1 MILYGFSIQGK
12 SHIDKGTVCQDSN
25 KTGQLC
31 AGYYFGAVADGVGS
45 APHSDIGSKLAVE
58 KLYEYCDKNI
68 KKGMSQIDVEDVLCA
83 GYEYAMETI
92 QKYADSHDKKIEN
105 YDTTLSAVIYNG
117 KKIIYAHAGD
127 GGIIVRQTNGIVKP
141 VTKRQKGADGTSVI
155 PLRAGEHSWEI
166 GTYSGNVAA
175 VLLVTYGMLD
185 GVFQP
190 TLLNLPSSTMELARG
205 DFSQDNV
212 YIAAAEFFMNPYA
225 VYKNPKIKGA
235 ESFLHTFLEGN
246 LLPKDQDA
254 FLQCMDAAY
263 TKLFNKKTSREIC
276 ESLKEVYYAVGAV
289 KNVRDDKSV
298 VCFINET
305 IEVVPQ
311 DKKYYLE
318 PDWVWLQECYEAL
331 LYGKELPKKRIDD
344 GDDGN
349 IEGGL
354 GDEPGDEPVGKIG
367 GQTGDDRVE
376 KKLKDEEKERR
387 RNKVK
392 RRRKAAL
399 IAAIGVLAVSLVI
412 LVICLISLFSSDTD
426 KKQTNSTQKPKVT
439 AVLPTAT
446 PTPTPKVTDNPS
458 TASGSAV
465 TVDDMIENLNNEEY
479 ISSLPD
485 SKKEKLDEA
494 CRIYQNMREKEA
506 VKENREGV
514 K

>member
-12 SHIDKGTVCQDSN
+12 SHIDKETVCQDSN
-25 KTGQLC
+25 KTVRLR

-68 KKGMSQIDVEDVLCA
+68 KKGMDQMDVEDVLCA

-175 VLLVTYGMLD
+175 VLLVTDGMLD

-276 ESLKEVYYAVGAV
+276 ESLKEVYFVVGAV
-289 KNVRDDKSV
+289 KNVKDDKSV
-298 VCFINET
+298 VCLINET

-331 LYGKELPKKRIDD
+331 LYGKEPPVKDDDEKDD
-344 GDDGN
+344 GVNGE
-349 IEGGL
+349 IEDRTERKTEG
-354 GDEPGDEPVGKIG
+354 E
-367 GQTGDDRVE
+367 TGDDRVE

-494 CRIYQNMREKEA
+494 CRIYQNMREEEA
-506 VKENREGV
+506 VKENREGA

>member
-12 SHIDKGTVCQDSN
+12 SHIDKETVCQDSN
-25 KTGQLC
+25 KTGRLR

-68 KKGMSQIDVEDVLCA
+68 KKGMDQMDVEDVLCA

-175 VLLVTYGMLD
+175 VLLVTDGMLD

-276 ESLKEVYYAVGAV
+276 ESLKEVYFVVGAV
-289 KNVRDDKSV
+289 KNVKDDKSV
-298 VCFINET
+298 VCLINET

-331 LYGKELPKKRIDD
+331 LYGKEPPVKDDDEKDD
-344 GDDGN
+344 GVNGE
-349 IEGGL
+349 IEDRTERKTEG
-354 GDEPGDEPVGKIG
+354 E
-367 GQTGDDRVE
+367 TGDDRVE

-392 RRRKAAL
+392 RGRKAAL

-494 CRIYQNMREKEA
+494 CRIYQNMREEEA
-506 VKENREGV
+506 VKENREGA

>member
-12 SHIDKGTVCQDSN
+12 SHIDKETVCQDSN
-25 KTGQLC
+25 KTGRLR

-68 KKGMSQIDVEDVLCA
+68 KKGMDQMDVEDVLCA

-175 VLLVTYGMLD
+175 VLLVTDGMLD

-276 ESLKEVYYAVGAV
+276 ESLKEVYFVVGAV
-289 KNVRDDKSV
+289 KNVKDDKSV
-298 VCFINET
+298 VCLINET

-331 LYGKELPKKRIDD
+331 LYGKEPPVKDDDEKDD
-344 GDDGN
+344 GVNGE
-349 IEGGL
+349 IEDRTERKTEG
-354 GDEPGDEPVGKIG
+354 E
-367 GQTGDDRVE
+367 TGDDRVE

-446 PTPTPKVTDNPS
+446 PTLTPKVTDNPS

-494 CRIYQNMREKEA
+494 CRIYQNMREEEA
-506 VKENREGV
+506 VKENREGA

>member
-12 SHIDKGTVCQDSN
+12 SHIDKETVCQDSN
-25 KTGQLC
+25 KTGRLR

-68 KKGMSQIDVEDVLCA
+68 KKGMDQMDVEDVLCA

-175 VLLVTYGMLD
+175 VLLVTDGMLD

-276 ESLKEVYYAVGAV
+276 ESLKEVYFVVGAV

-298 VCFINET
+298 VCLINET

-331 LYGKELPKKRIDD
+331 LYGKEPPVKDDDEKDD
-344 GDDGN
+344 GVNGE
-349 IEGGL
+349 IEDRTERKTEG
-354 GDEPGDEPVGKIG
+354 E
-367 GQTGDDRVE
+367 TGDDRVE

-494 CRIYQNMREKEA
+494 CRIYENMREEEA
-506 VKENREGV
+506 VKENREGA

>member
-12 SHIDKGTVCQDSN
+12 SHIDKETVCQDSN
-25 KTGQLC
+25 KTGRLR

-92 QKYADSHDKKIEN
+92 RKYADSHDKKIEN

-175 VLLVTYGMLD
+175 VLLVTDGMLD

-246 LLPKDQDA
+246 LLPKDQDS

-276 ESLKEVYYAVGAV
+276 ESLREVYFVVGAV
-289 KNVRDDKSV
+289 KNVKDDKSV
-298 VCFINET
+298 VCLINET

-331 LYGKELPKKRIDD
+331 VYGKKLPKKRIDD
-344 GDDGN
+344 RDDGN

-354 GDEPGDEPVGKIG
+354 GDEPRDEPIGKIG
-367 GQTGDDRVE
+367 GQTGDDSEE
-376 KKLKDEEKERR
+376 KKLKD
-387 RNKVK
+387 KVK

-439 AVLPTAT
+439 AILPTAT
-446 PTPTPKVTDNPS
+446 PTPTPEVTDNPS
-458 TASGSAV
+458 TATGSAV

-494 CRIYQNMREKEA
+494 CRIYQNMREEEA

>member
-25 KTGQLC
+25 KTGRLR

-92 QKYADSHDKKIEN
+92 RKYADSHDKKIEN

-175 VLLVTYGMLD
+175 VLLVTDGMLD

-225 VYKNPKIKGA
+225 VYKNSKIKGA

-246 LLPKDQDA
+246 LLPKDQDS

-276 ESLKEVYYAVGAV
+276 ESLREVYFVVGAV
-289 KNVRDDKSV
+289 KNVKDDKSV
-298 VCFINET
+298 VCLINET

-331 LYGKELPKKRIDD
+331 VYGKKLPKKRIDDRDD

-354 GDEPGDEPVGKIG
+354 GDEPRDEPIGKIG
-367 GQTGDDRVE
+367 GQTGDDSEE
-376 KKLKDEEKERR
+376 KKLKD
-387 RNKVK
+387 KVK

-439 AVLPTAT
+439 AILPTAT
-446 PTPTPKVTDNPS
+446 PTPTPEVTDNPS
-458 TASGSAV
+458 TATGSAV

-494 CRIYQNMREKEA
+494 CRIYQNMREEEA

>member
-175 VLLVTYGMLD
+175 VLLVTDGMLD

-331 LYGKELPKKRIDD
+331 LYGKELPVKDDDEKDD
-344 GDDGN
+344 GVNGE
-349 IEGGL
+349 IEDRTERKTEG
-354 GDEPGDEPVGKIG
+354 E
-367 GQTGDDRVE
+367 TGDDRVE

-494 CRIYQNMREKEA
+494 CRIYQNMREEEA
-506 VKENREGV
+506 VKENREGA

>member
-25 KTGQLC
+25 KTGRLR

-58 KLYEYCDKNI
+58 KLYEYCDNNI
-68 KKGMSQIDVEDVLCA
+68 KKGMDQMDVEDVLCA

-175 VLLVTYGMLD
+175 VLLVTDGMLD

-276 ESLKEVYYAVGAV
+276 ESLKEVYFVVGAV
-289 KNVRDDKSV
+289 KNVKDDKSV
-298 VCFINET
+298 VCLINET

-331 LYGKELPKKRIDD
+331 LYGKEPPVKDDDEKDD
-344 GDDGN
+344 GVNGE
-349 IEGGL
+349 IEDRTERKTEG
-354 GDEPGDEPVGKIG
+354 E
-367 GQTGDDRVE
+367 TGDDRVE

-494 CRIYQNMREKEA
+494 CRIYQNMREEEA
-506 VKENREGV
+506 VKENREGA

>member
-12 SHIDKGTVCQDSN
+12 SHIDKETVCQDSN
-25 KTGQLC
+25 KTGRLR

-68 KKGMSQIDVEDVLCA
+68 KKGMDQMDVEDVLCA

-175 VLLVTYGMLD
+175 VLLVTDGMLD

-276 ESLKEVYYAVGAV
+276 ESLKEVYFVVGAV
-289 KNVRDDKSV
+289 KNVKDDKSV
-298 VCFINET
+298 VCLINET

-331 LYGKELPKKRIDD
+331 LYGKEPPVKDDDEKDD
-344 GDDGN
+344 GVNGE
-349 IEGGL
+349 IEDRTERKTEG
-354 GDEPGDEPVGKIG
+354 E
-367 GQTGDDRVE
+367 TGDDRVE

-494 CRIYQNMREKEA
+494 CRIYQNMREEEA
-506 VKENREGV
+506 VKENREGA

>member
-1 MILYGFSIQGK
+1 MR
-12 SHIDKGTVCQDSN
+12 
-25 KTGQLC
+25 

-68 KKGMSQIDVEDVLCA
+68 KKGMDQMDVEDVLCA

-175 VLLVTYGMLD
+175 VLLVTDGMLD

-276 ESLKEVYYAVGAV
+276 ESLKEVYFVVGAV
-289 KNVRDDKSV
+289 KNVKDDKSV
-298 VCFINET
+298 VCLINET

-331 LYGKELPKKRIDD
+331 LYGKEPPVKDDDEKDD
-344 GDDGN
+344 GVNGE
-349 IEGGL
+349 IEDRTERKTEG
-354 GDEPGDEPVGKIG
+354 E
-367 GQTGDDRVE
+367 TGDDRVE

-494 CRIYQNMREKEA
+494 CRIYQNMREEEA
-506 VKENREGV
+506 VKENREGA

>member
-12 SHIDKGTVCQDSN
+12 SHIDKETVCQDSN
-25 KTGQLC
+25 KTGRLR

-58 KLYEYCDKNI
+58 KLYDYCDKNI
-68 KKGMSQIDVEDVLCA
+68 KKGMDQMDVEDVLCA

-175 VLLVTYGMLD
+175 VLLVTDGMLD

-276 ESLKEVYYAVGAV
+276 ESLKEVYFVVGAV
-289 KNVRDDKSV
+289 KNVKDDKSV
-298 VCFINET
+298 VCLINET

-331 LYGKELPKKRIDD
+331 LYGKEPPVKDDDEKDD
-344 GDDGN
+344 GVNGE
-349 IEGGL
+349 IEDRTERKTEG
-354 GDEPGDEPVGKIG
+354 E
-367 GQTGDDRVE
+367 TGDDRVE

-494 CRIYQNMREKEA
+494 CRIYQNMREEEA
-506 VKENREGV
+506 VKENREGA

>member
-12 SHIDKGTVCQDSN
+12 SHIDKETVCQDSN
-25 KTGQLC
+25 KTGRLR

-68 KKGMSQIDVEDVLCA
+68 KKGMDQMDVEDVLCA

-155 PLRAGEHSWEI
+155 LLRAGEHSWEI

-175 VLLVTYGMLD
+175 VLLVTDGMLD

-276 ESLKEVYYAVGAV
+276 ESLKEVYFVVGAV
-289 KNVRDDKSV
+289 KNVKDDKSV
-298 VCFINET
+298 VCLINET

-331 LYGKELPKKRIDD
+331 LYGKEPPVKDDDEKDD
-344 GDDGN
+344 GVNGE
-349 IEGGL
+349 IEDRTERKTEG
-354 GDEPGDEPVGKIG
+354 E
-367 GQTGDDRVE
+367 TGDDRVE

-494 CRIYQNMREKEA
+494 CRIYQNMREEEA
-506 VKENREGV
+506 VKENREGA

>member
-12 SHIDKGTVCQDSN
+12 SHIDKETVCQDSN
-25 KTGQLC
+25 KTGRLR

-68 KKGMSQIDVEDVLCA
+68 KKGMDQMDVEDVLCA

-175 VLLVTYGMLD
+175 VLLVTDGMLD

-276 ESLKEVYYAVGAV
+276 ESLKEVYFVVGAV
-289 KNVRDDKSV
+289 KNVKDDKSV
-298 VCFINET
+298 VCLINET

-331 LYGKELPKKRIDD
+331 LYGKEPPVKDDDEKDD
-344 GDDGN
+344 GVNGE
-349 IEGGL
+349 IEDRTERKTEG
-354 GDEPGDEPVGKIG
+354 E
-367 GQTGDDRVE
+367 TGDDRVE

-426 KKQTNSTQKPKVT
+426 KKQTNSKQKPKVT

-494 CRIYQNMREKEA
+494 CRIYQNMREEEA
-506 VKENREGV
+506 VKENREGA

>member
-12 SHIDKGTVCQDSN
+12 SHIDKETVCQDSN
-25 KTGQLC
+25 KTGRLR

-68 KKGMSQIDVEDVLCA
+68 KKGMDQMDVEDVLCA

-166 GTYSGNVAA
+166 GTYSGSVAA
-175 VLLVTYGMLD
+175 VLLVTDGMLD

-276 ESLKEVYYAVGAV
+276 ESLKEVYFVVGAV
-289 KNVRDDKSV
+289 KNVKDDKSV
-298 VCFINET
+298 VCLINET

-331 LYGKELPKKRIDD
+331 LYGKEPPVKDDDEKDD
-344 GDDGN
+344 GVNGE
-349 IEGGL
+349 IEDRTERKTEG
-354 GDEPGDEPVGKIG
+354 E
-367 GQTGDDRVE
+367 TGDDRVE

-494 CRIYQNMREKEA
+494 CRIYQNMREEEA
-506 VKENREGV
+506 VKENREGA

>member
-12 SHIDKGTVCQDSN
+12 SHIDKETVCQDSN
-25 KTGQLC
+25 KTGRLR

-68 KKGMSQIDVEDVLCA
+68 KKGMDQMDVEDVLCA

-175 VLLVTYGMLD
+175 VLLVTDGMLD

-190 TLLNLPSSTMELARG
+190 TLLNLPSSTMDLARG

-276 ESLKEVYYAVGAV
+276 ESLKEVYFVVGAV
-289 KNVRDDKSV
+289 KNVKDDKSV
-298 VCFINET
+298 VCLINET

-331 LYGKELPKKRIDD
+331 LYGKEPPVKDDDEKDD
-344 GDDGN
+344 GVNGE
-349 IEGGL
+349 IEDRTERKTEG
-354 GDEPGDEPVGKIG
+354 E
-367 GQTGDDRVE
+367 TGDDRVE

-494 CRIYQNMREKEA
+494 CRIYQNMREEEA
-506 VKENREGV
+506 VKENREGA

>member
-12 SHIDKGTVCQDSN
+12 SHIDKETVCQDSN
-25 KTGQLC
+25 KTGRLR

-68 KKGMSQIDVEDVLCA
+68 KKGMDQMDVEDVLCA

-175 VLLVTYGMLD
+175 VLLVTDGMLD

-254 FLQCMDAAY
+254 FMQCMDAAY

-276 ESLKEVYYAVGAV
+276 ESLKEVYFVVGAV
-289 KNVRDDKSV
+289 KNVKDDKSV
-298 VCFINET
+298 VCLINET

-331 LYGKELPKKRIDD
+331 LYGREPPVKDDDEKDD
-344 GDDGN
+344 GVNGE
-349 IEGGL
+349 IEDRTERKTEG
-354 GDEPGDEPVGKIG
+354 E
-367 GQTGDDRVE
+367 TGDDRVE

-494 CRIYQNMREKEA
+494 CRIYQNMREEEA
-506 VKENREGV
+506 VKENREGA

>member
-25 KTGQLC
+25 KTGRLR

-92 QKYADSHDKKIEN
+92 RKYADSHDKKIEN

-175 VLLVTYGMLD
+175 VLLVTDGMLD

-246 LLPKDQDA
+246 LLPKDQDS

-276 ESLKEVYYAVGAV
+276 ESLREVYFVVGAV
-289 KNVRDDKSV
+289 KNVKDDKSV
-298 VCFINET
+298 VCLINET

-331 LYGKELPKKRIDD
+331 VYGKKLPKKRIDD
-344 GDDGN
+344 RDDGN

-354 GDEPGDEPVGKIG
+354 GDEPRDEPIGKIG
-367 GQTGDDRVE
+367 GQTGDDSEE
-376 KKLKDEEKERR
+376 KKLKD
-387 RNKVK
+387 KVK

-439 AVLPTAT
+439 AILPTAT
-446 PTPTPKVTDNPS
+446 PTPTPEVTDNPS
-458 TASGSAV
+458 TATGSAV

-494 CRIYQNMREKEA
+494 CRIYQNMREEEA

>member
-25 KTGQLC
+25 KTGRLR

-58 KLYEYCDKNI
+58 KLYEYCDNNI
-68 KKGMSQIDVEDVLCA
+68 KKGMGQMDVEDVLCA

-155 PLRAGEHSWEI
+155 PLRAGERSWEI
-166 GTYSGNVAA
+166 GTYSGNIAA
-175 VLLVTYGMLD
+175 VLLVTDGMLD

-225 VYKNPKIKGA
+225 VYKNSKIKGA
-235 ESFLHTFLEGN
+235 ESFLHTFLEGD
-246 LLPKDQDA
+246 LLPKDQDS

-263 TKLFNKKTSREIC
+263 TRLFNKKTSREIC
-276 ESLKEVYYAVGAV
+276 ESLKEVYFVVGAV

-298 VCFINET
+298 VCLINET

-331 LYGKELPKKRIDD
+331 VYGKEPPVKDD
-344 GDDGN
+344 DEKDNGVNGEIKDRT
-349 IEGGL
+349 ERKTGG
-354 GDEPGDEPVGKIG
+354 E
-367 GQTGDDRVE
+367 TGDDSEE

-426 KKQTNSTQKPKVT
+426 KKQTNSTQKSKVT
-439 AVLPTAT
+439 AVSPTST
-446 PTPTPKVTDNPS
+446 STPTPKVTDNPS
-458 TASGSAV
+458 TTTGSAV
-465 TVDDMIENLNNEEY
+465 KVDDMIENLNNEEN
-479 ISSLPD
+479 INSLPD
-485 SKKEKLDEA
+485 SQKEKLDEA
-494 CRIYQNMREKEA
+494 CRIYQNMREEEA

>member
-12 SHIDKGTVCQDSN
+12 SHIDKETVCQDSN
-25 KTGQLC
+25 KTGRLR

-68 KKGMSQIDVEDVLCA
+68 KKGMDQMDVEDVLCA

-175 VLLVTYGMLD
+175 VLLVTDGMLD

-276 ESLKEVYYAVGAV
+276 ESLKEVYFVVGAV
-289 KNVRDDKSV
+289 KNVKDDKSV
-298 VCFINET
+298 VCLINET

-331 LYGKELPKKRIDD
+331 LYGKEPPVKDDDEKDD
-344 GDDGN
+344 GVNGE
-349 IEGGL
+349 IEDRTERKTEG
-354 GDEPGDEPVGKIG
+354 E
-367 GQTGDDRVE
+367 TGDDRVE

-412 LVICLISLFSSDTD
+412 LVICLISLYSSDTD

-494 CRIYQNMREKEA
+494 CRIYQNMREEEA
-506 VKENREGV
+506 VKENREGA

>member
-12 SHIDKGTVCQDSN
+12 SHIDKETVCQDSN
-25 KTGQLC
+25 KTGRLR

-68 KKGMSQIDVEDVLCA
+68 KKGMDQMDVEDVLCA

-117 KKIIYAHAGD
+117 KKIIYAHAED

-175 VLLVTYGMLD
+175 VLLVTDGMLD

-276 ESLKEVYYAVGAV
+276 ESLKEVYFVVGAV
-289 KNVRDDKSV
+289 KNVKDDKSV
-298 VCFINET
+298 VCLINET

-331 LYGKELPKKRIDD
+331 LYGKEPPVKDDDEKDD
-344 GDDGN
+344 GVNGE
-349 IEGGL
+349 IEDRTERKTEG
-354 GDEPGDEPVGKIG
+354 E
-367 GQTGDDRVE
+367 TGDDRVE

-494 CRIYQNMREKEA
+494 CRIYQNMREEEA
-506 VKENREGV
+506 VKENREGA

>member
-12 SHIDKGTVCQDSN
+12 SHIDKETVCQDSN
-25 KTGQLC
+25 KTGRLR

-68 KKGMSQIDVEDVLCA
+68 KKGMDQMDVEDVLCA

-175 VLLVTYGMLD
+175 VLLVTDGMLD

-263 TKLFNKKTSREIC
+263 TKLFNKKTSREIG
-276 ESLKEVYYAVGAV
+276 ESLKEVYFVVGAV
-289 KNVRDDKSV
+289 KNVKDDKSV
-298 VCFINET
+298 VCLINET

-331 LYGKELPKKRIDD
+331 LYGKEPPVKDDDEKDD
-344 GDDGN
+344 GVNGE
-349 IEGGL
+349 IEDRTERKTEG
-354 GDEPGDEPVGKIG
+354 E
-367 GQTGDDRVE
+367 TGDDRVE

-494 CRIYQNMREKEA
+494 CRIYQNMREEEA
-506 VKENREGV
+506 VKENREGA

>member
-1 MILYGFSIQGK
+1 MIVYGFSIQGK
-12 SHIDKGTVCQDSN
+12 SHIDKETVCQDSN
-25 KTGQLC
+25 KTGRLR

-68 KKGMSQIDVEDVLCA
+68 KKGMDQMDVEDVLCA

-175 VLLVTYGMLD
+175 VLLVTDGMLD

-276 ESLKEVYYAVGAV
+276 ESLKEVYFVVGAV
-289 KNVRDDKSV
+289 KNVKDDKSV
-298 VCFINET
+298 VCLINET

-331 LYGKELPKKRIDD
+331 LYGKEPPVKDDDEKDD
-344 GDDGN
+344 GVNGE
-349 IEGGL
+349 IEDRTERKTEG
-354 GDEPGDEPVGKIG
+354 E
-367 GQTGDDRVE
+367 TGDDRVE

-494 CRIYQNMREKEA
+494 CRIYQNMREEEA
-506 VKENREGV
+506 VKENREGA

>member
-12 SHIDKGTVCQDSN
+12 SHIDKETVCQDSN
-25 KTGQLC
+25 KTGRLR

-68 KKGMSQIDVEDVLCA
+68 KKGMDQMDVEDVLCA

-175 VLLVTYGMLD
+175 VLLVTDGMLD

-235 ESFLHTFLEGN
+235 ESFLHTFLEGD

-276 ESLKEVYYAVGAV
+276 ESLKEVYFVVGAV
-289 KNVRDDKSV
+289 KNVKDDKSV
-298 VCFINET
+298 VCLINET

-331 LYGKELPKKRIDD
+331 LYGKEPPVKDDDEKDD
-344 GDDGN
+344 GVNGE
-349 IEGGL
+349 IEDRTERKTEG
-354 GDEPGDEPVGKIG
+354 E
-367 GQTGDDRVE
+367 TGDDRVE

-494 CRIYQNMREKEA
+494 CRIYQNMREEEA
-506 VKENREGV
+506 VKENREGA

>member
-25 KTGQLC
+25 KTGRLR

-58 KLYEYCDKNI
+58 KLYEYCDNNI
-68 KKGMSQIDVEDVLCA
+68 KKGMGQMDVEDVLCA

-117 KKIIYAHAGD
+117 KKIVYAHAGD

-175 VLLVTYGMLD
+175 VLLVTDGMLD

-235 ESFLHTFLEGN
+235 ESFLHTFLEGD
-246 LLPKDQDA
+246 LLPKDQDS

-263 TKLFNKKTSREIC
+263 TRLFNKKTSREIC
-276 ESLKEVYYAVGAV
+276 ESLKEVYFVVGAV

-298 VCFINET
+298 VCLINET

-331 LYGKELPKKRIDD
+331 VYGKKLPPKRRDD
-344 GDDGN
+344 KDDEEVNGKTGDGTEGK
-349 IEGGL
+349 IEG
-354 GDEPGDEPVGKIG
+354 K
-367 GQTGDDRVE
+367 TGDDSEE

-426 KKQTNSTQKPKVT
+426 KKQPNSTPKVT
-439 AVLPTAT
+439 AVLSTAT

>member
-12 SHIDKGTVCQDSN
+12 SHIDKETVCQDSN
-25 KTGQLC
+25 KTGRLR

-68 KKGMSQIDVEDVLCA
+68 KKGMDQMDVEDVLCA

-155 PLRAGEHSWEI
+155 PLRAGERSWEI
-166 GTYSGNVAA
+166 GTYSGNIAA
-175 VLLVTYGMLD
+175 VLLVTDGMLD

-276 ESLKEVYYAVGAV
+276 ESLKEVYFVVGAV
-289 KNVRDDKSV
+289 KNVKDDKSV
-298 VCFINET
+298 VCLINET

-331 LYGKELPKKRIDD
+331 LYGKEPPVKDDDEKDD
-344 GDDGN
+344 GVNGE
-349 IEGGL
+349 IEDRTERKTEG
-354 GDEPGDEPVGKIG
+354 E
-367 GQTGDDRVE
+367 TGDDRVE

-494 CRIYQNMREKEA
+494 CRIYQNMREEEA
-506 VKENREGV
+506 VKENREGA

>member
-25 KTGQLC
+25 RTGRLR

-45 APHSDIGSKLAVE
+45 ASHSDIGSKLAVE

-92 QKYADSHDKKIEN
+92 RKYADSHDKKIEN

-175 VLLVTYGMLD
+175 VLLVTDGMLD

-246 LLPKDQDA
+246 LLPKDQDS

-276 ESLKEVYYAVGAV
+276 ESLKEVYFVVGAV

-298 VCFINET
+298 VCLINET

-331 LYGKELPKKRIDD
+331 LYGKEPPVKDDDEKDD
-344 GDDGN
+344 GVNGE
-349 IEGGL
+349 IEDRTERKTEG
-354 GDEPGDEPVGKIG
+354 E
-367 GQTGDDRVE
+367 TGDDRVE

-439 AVLPTAT
+439 AILPTAT
-446 PTPTPKVTDNPS
+446 PTPTPEVTDNPS
-458 TASGSAV
+458 TATGSAV

-494 CRIYQNMREKEA
+494 CRIYQNMREEEA

>member
-155 PLRAGEHSWEI
+155 PLRAGERSWKI

-175 VLLVTYGMLD
+175 VLLVTDGMLD

-225 VYKNPKIKGA
+225 VYKNSKIKGA
-235 ESFLHTFLEGN
+235 ENFLHTFLEGN
-246 LLPKDQDA
+246 LLPKDQDS

-276 ESLKEVYYAVGAV
+276 ESLKEVYFVVGAV

-298 VCFINET
+298 VCLINET

-331 LYGKELPKKRIDD
+331 VYGKEPPVKDD
-344 GDDGN
+344 DEKDNGVNGEIKDRT
-349 IEGGL
+349 ERKTGG
-354 GDEPGDEPVGKIG
+354 E
-367 GQTGDDRVE
+367 TGDDSEE

-426 KKQTNSTQKPKVT
+426 KKQPNSKPKVT

-446 PTPTPKVTDNPS
+446 PTPTPKVIDNPL
-458 TASGSAV
+458 TATGSAV

-479 ISSLPD
+479 INSLPD
-485 SKKEKLDEA
+485 SQKEKLDEA
-494 CRIYQNMREKEA
+494 CRIYQNMREEEA

>member
-12 SHIDKGTVCQDSN
+12 SHIHKETVCQDSN
-25 KTGQLC
+25 KTGRLR

-68 KKGMSQIDVEDVLCA
+68 KKGMDQMDVEDVLCA

-175 VLLVTYGMLD
+175 VLLVTDGMLD

-276 ESLKEVYYAVGAV
+276 ESLKEVYFVVGAV
-289 KNVRDDKSV
+289 KNVKDDKSV
-298 VCFINET
+298 VCLINET

-331 LYGKELPKKRIDD
+331 LYGKEPPVKDDDEKDD
-344 GDDGN
+344 GVNGE
-349 IEGGL
+349 IEDRTERKTEG
-354 GDEPGDEPVGKIG
+354 E
-367 GQTGDDRVE
+367 TGDDRVE

-494 CRIYQNMREKEA
+494 CRIYQNMREEEA
-506 VKENREGV
+506 VKENREGA

>member
-12 SHIDKGTVCQDSN
+12 SHIDKETVCQDSN
-25 KTGQLC
+25 KTGRLR
-31 AGYYFGAVADGVGS
+31 AGYYFGALADGVGS

-68 KKGMSQIDVEDVLCA
+68 KKGMDQMDVEDVLCA

-175 VLLVTYGMLD
+175 VLLVTDGMLD

-276 ESLKEVYYAVGAV
+276 ESLKEVYFVVGAV
-289 KNVRDDKSV
+289 KNVKDDKSV
-298 VCFINET
+298 VCLINET

-331 LYGKELPKKRIDD
+331 LYGKEPPVKDDDEKDD
-344 GDDGN
+344 GVNGE
-349 IEGGL
+349 IEDRTERKTEG
-354 GDEPGDEPVGKIG
+354 E
-367 GQTGDDRVE
+367 TGDDRVE

-494 CRIYQNMREKEA
+494 CRIYQNMREEEA
-506 VKENREGV
+506 VKENREGA

>member
-1 MILYGFSIQGK
+1 M
-12 SHIDKGTVCQDSN
+12 
-25 KTGQLC
+25 
-31 AGYYFGAVADGVGS
+31 
-45 APHSDIGSKLAVE
+45 E

-68 KKGMSQIDVEDVLCA
+68 KKGMDQMDVEDVLCA

-175 VLLVTYGMLD
+175 VLLVTDGMLD

-276 ESLKEVYYAVGAV
+276 ESLKEVYFVVGAV
-289 KNVRDDKSV
+289 KNVKDDKSV
-298 VCFINET
+298 VCLINET

-331 LYGKELPKKRIDD
+331 LYGKEPPVKDDDEKDD
-344 GDDGN
+344 GVNGE
-349 IEGGL
+349 IEDRTERKTEG
-354 GDEPGDEPVGKIG
+354 E
-367 GQTGDDRVE
+367 TGDDRVE

-494 CRIYQNMREKEA
+494 CRIYQNMREEEA
-506 VKENREGV
+506 VKENREGA

>member
-25 KTGQLC
+25 KTGRLR

-68 KKGMSQIDVEDVLCA
+68 KKGMDQMDVEDVLCA

-175 VLLVTYGMLD
+175 VLLVTDGMLD

-235 ESFLHTFLEGN
+235 ESFLHTFLEGD

-276 ESLKEVYYAVGAV
+276 ESLKEVYFVVGAV

-298 VCFINET
+298 VCLINET

-331 LYGKELPKKRIDD
+331 LYGKEPPVKDD
-344 GDDGN
+344 DEKDNGVNGEIKDRT
-349 IEGGL
+349 ERKTGG
-354 GDEPGDEPVGKIG
+354 E
-367 GQTGDDRVE
+367 TGDDSEE

-426 KKQTNSTQKPKVT
+426 KKQTNSTQKSKVT
-439 AVLPTAT
+439 AVSPTST
-446 PTPTPKVTDNPS
+446 STPTPKVTDNPS
-458 TASGSAV
+458 TTTGSAV
-465 TVDDMIENLNNEEY
+465 KVDDMIENLNNEEY
-479 ISSLPD
+479 INSLPD
-485 SKKEKLDEA
+485 SQKEKLDEA
-494 CRIYQNMREKEA
+494 CRIYQNMREEEA
-506 VKENREGV
+506 VKENREGA

>member
-12 SHIDKGTVCQDSN
+12 SHIDKENVCQDSN
-25 KTGQLC
+25 KTGRLR

-68 KKGMSQIDVEDVLCA
+68 KKGMDQMDVEDVLCA

-175 VLLVTYGMLD
+175 VLLVTDGMLD

-276 ESLKEVYYAVGAV
+276 ESLKEVYFVVGAV
-289 KNVRDDKSV
+289 KNVKDDKSV
-298 VCFINET
+298 VCLINET

-331 LYGKELPKKRIDD
+331 LYGKEPPVKDDDEKDD
-344 GDDGN
+344 GVNGE
-349 IEGGL
+349 IEDRTERKTEG
-354 GDEPGDEPVGKIG
+354 E
-367 GQTGDDRVE
+367 TGDDRVE

-494 CRIYQNMREKEA
+494 CRIYQNMREEEA
-506 VKENREGV
+506 VKENREGA

>member
-12 SHIDKGTVCQDSN
+12 SHIDKETVCQDSN
-25 KTGQLC
+25 KTGRLR

-68 KKGMSQIDVEDVLCA
+68 KKGMDQMDVEDVLCA

-175 VLLVTYGMLD
+175 VLLVTDGMLD

-276 ESLKEVYYAVGAV
+276 ESLKEVYFVVGAV
-289 KNVRDDKSV
+289 KNVKDDKSV
-298 VCFINET
+298 VCLINET

-331 LYGKELPKKRIDD
+331 LYGKEPPVKDDDEKDD
-344 GDDGN
+344 GVNGE
-349 IEGGL
+349 IEDRTERKTEG
-354 GDEPGDEPVGKIG
+354 E
-367 GQTGDDRVE
+367 TGDDRVE

-387 RNKVK
+387 RNEVK

-494 CRIYQNMREKEA
+494 CRIYQNMREEEA
-506 VKENREGV
+506 VKENREGA

>member
-12 SHIDKGTVCQDSN
+12 SHIDKETVCQDSN
-25 KTGQLC
+25 KTGRLR

-68 KKGMSQIDVEDVLCA
+68 KKGMDQMDVEDVLCA

-175 VLLVTYGMLD
+175 VLLVTDGMLD

-276 ESLKEVYYAVGAV
+276 ESLKEVYFVVGAV
-289 KNVRDDKSV
+289 KNVKDDKSV
-298 VCFINET
+298 VCLINET

-331 LYGKELPKKRIDD
+331 LYGKEPPVKDDDEKDD
-344 GDDGN
+344 GVNGE
-349 IEGGL
+349 IEDRTERKTEG
-354 GDEPGDEPVGKIG
+354 E
-367 GQTGDDRVE
+367 TGDDRVE

-439 AVLPTAT
+439 VVLPTAT

-494 CRIYQNMREKEA
+494 CRIYQNMREEEA
-506 VKENREGV
+506 VKENREGA

>member
-12 SHIDKGTVCQDSN
+12 SHIDKETVCQDSN
-25 KTGQLC
+25 KTGRLR

-68 KKGMSQIDVEDVLCA
+68 KKGMDQLDVEDFLCA

-175 VLLVTYGMLD
+175 VLLVTDGMLD

-235 ESFLHTFLEGN
+235 ESILPPFLEGN

-276 ESLKEVYYAVGAV
+276 ESLKEVYFVVGAV
-289 KNVRDDKSV
+289 KNVKDDKSV
-298 VCFINET
+298 VCLINET

-331 LYGKELPKKRIDD
+331 LYGKEPPVKDDDEKDD
-344 GDDGN
+344 GVNGE
-349 IEGGL
+349 IEDRTERKTEG
-354 GDEPGDEPVGKIG
+354 E
-367 GQTGDDRVE
+367 TGDDRVE

-494 CRIYQNMREKEA
+494 CRIYQNMREEEA
-506 VKENREGV
+506 VKENREGA

>member
-58 KLYEYCDKNI
+58 KLYEYCDNNI
-68 KKGMSQIDVEDVLCA
+68 KKGMDQMDVEDVLCA

-175 VLLVTYGMLD
+175 VLLVTDGMLD

-276 ESLKEVYYAVGAV
+276 ESLKEVYFVVGAV
-289 KNVRDDKSV
+289 KNVKDDKSV
-298 VCFINET
+298 VCLINET

-331 LYGKELPKKRIDD
+331 LYGKEPPVKDDDEKDD
-344 GDDGN
+344 GVNGE
-349 IEGGL
+349 IEDRTERKTEG
-354 GDEPGDEPVGKIG
+354 E
-367 GQTGDDRVE
+367 TGDDRVE

-494 CRIYQNMREKEA
+494 CRIYQNMREEEA
-506 VKENREGV
+506 VKENREGA